1 MSTSEVTHTI
11 DGLARRQ
18 HGVLSRRQALDAG
31 MTRQAVETLVSSG
44 RWVLLAPAV
53 YGLRSH
59 PVTWEQRLMAAVLGE
74 PEAAVGGRS
83 AAALHGLTGFK
94 RGRPEIVVPR
104 AAQNRSAIAL
114 VRRRDGVETTRVAG
128 LPVLTVRDTLFAVA
142 GLVPVRTLVP
152 ALDDALGDRLVT
164 VEQLQGRYL
173 ELAPSRRRGFALMQ
187 RLIEARSYDAF
198 VPPAS
203 ALERL
208 LYGVLD
214 RPGMP
219 RYQAQA
225 ALPWAPDKRVDAML
239 LEAPVIV
246 EGDGRRWHTR
256 VADFERDRERDRAA
270 ALHGYRTLRYTWND
284 LRRESDRVASEIRVV
299 GTFEPAEPVQ
309 TCQERGVGRAG

>member
-1 MSTSEVTHTI
+1 MATDGAARTI

-18 HGVLSRRQALDAG
+18 HGAFARQQAIDAG
-31 MTRQAVETLVSSG
+31 MTRHEIHGLVSSG
-44 RWVLLAPAV
+44 RWLVPAPAV
-53 YGLRSH
+53 YSLASH
-59 PVTWEQRLMAAVLGE
+59 PGTWEQRLMAAVLGE

-83 AAALHGLTGFK
+83 AAVLHGLTGF
-94 RGRPEIVVPR
+94 RPGRPEIVVPR
-104 AAQNRSAIAL
+104 SGQNRSPIAL
-114 VRRRDGVETTRVAG
+114 VRRRDGVETTRRDG

-152 ALDDALGDRLVT
+152 ALDDALGGRLVT
-164 VEQLQGRYL
+164 VEQLQDRYL
-173 ELAPSRRRGFALMQ
+173 ELAPSRRRGFALMR
-187 RLIEARSYDAF
+187 RLIEARSHDAF
-198 VPPAS
+198 VPPSS

-225 ALPWAPDKRVDAML
+225 SLPWAPDQRADAML
-239 LEAPVIV
+239 IEAPVII

-270 ALHGYRTLRYTWND
+270 ALHGYLTLRYTWDD
-284 LRRESDRVASEIRVV
+284 LCRRPNEVEAEIRSLGTFQPPTAARTCPERRMRVA
-299 GTFEPAEPVQ
+299 G
-309 TCQERGVGRAG
+309 